1 MFVFILP
8 HLLLW
13 YRGWE
18 IHGFAYSKYPRRP
31 GVARRPSSKQSKYYN
46 IINIIMLF
54 VTVLGLVGIILLRC

>member
-31 GVARRPSSKQSKYYN
+31 GPGGGPGWLGGLALSKAS
-46 IINIIMLF
+46 I
-54 VTVLGLVGIILLRC
+54 

>member
-31 GVARRPSSKQSKYYN
+31 GGGLALSKAS
-46 IINIIMLF
+46 I
-54 VTVLGLVGIILLRC
+54 